1 MSQGTYPTTR
11 SPLPLSSRPLRPG
24 AFRTGKREQT
34 KARNRALLLESARKV
49 FSELG
54 YGQASV
60 RDIVRAS
67 GLAVGT
73 FYEYF
78 RDKDEAFAAVAD
90 DAFADLRRRLQAVRQ
105 DRRIPFE
112 ERLFAAFRAYFEFA
126 AEASALSDVIDQG
139 ALRPLTDAVAR
150 AREASVLELRDD
162 FAVELKQIDV
172 DPELI
177 VSAIAGICLMVGHR
191 QRERGRLDVEEAA
204 RFATEFTL
212 GGLKTM
218 ARTHPGE
225 RQRD

>member
-1 MSQGTYPTTR
+1 MSTGTTVNRP
-11 SPLPLSSRPLRPG
+11 SLPALRRPG
-24 AFRTGKREQT
+24 SPFRGGKREQT
-34 KARNRALLLESARKV
+34 KARNRGLLLESARRV

-105 DRRIPFE
+105 DLRFPFE

-126 AEASALSDVIDQG
+126 AEASALAEVIEQG

-150 AREASVLELRDD
+150 ARELSIQELRED
-162 FAVELKQIDV
+162 FAADLQAVDV

-177 VSAIAGICLMVGHR
+177 VSSIAGVCLMVGHR
-191 QRERGRLDVEEAA
+191 QRERERLDVDEAA

-212 GGLKTM
+212 GGLRGLLRNFPTD
-218 ARTHPGE
+218 G
-225 RQRD
+225 QRRAG